1 VARSTKRDLVVRIKA
16 TEDVS
21 TAFNKIKT
29 TGAGASGVLKQV
41 AAHAAGLGLA
51 MGVRGM
57 AGSVANAANAF
68 ADFDRSV
75 RRVGTLIPGQKALL
89 GGLRKSIEDLS
100 AAYGLQAKDAADATF
115 QAISAGIEAKTAGEF
130 MDTAARSAVAGFST
144 LEESVSGLTTVINA
158 WGLETKDA
166 SKIADAMFEANK
178 LGVTTTRELGNS
190 IGTVASM
197 AAETGVSFQEVL
209 AATVALTK
217 AGISTSE
224 SMTGLRAIL
233 SSLLGPSSEAEKA
246 ASKLGI
252 KWNTATLKGR
262 GLSGAIEELQKAAKI
277 GGAELINLLIPR
289 VDGASKAMRLAGEEG
304 AADFARALG
313 NITSKSGQTADALA
327 ELEGPSLRMKQLS
340 EELSRNWRQF
350 GEMVLPSVVSAMGAL
365 NAAVSALTGNAAFQT
380 GITKGI
386 ANQEEAVE
394 ALARRLQAGKVTLTE
409 WLLVQAH
416 WKRSGVDVMKVLGE
430 QTDAGLPKYGAAM
443 DKAIS
448 LQAQAATKAD
458 ELKKSLEGVA
468 KVIVFDEGDIIT
480 ARPKAKATKAAGPLT
495 PRESALMSGELAGAI
510 AFETDAIERS
520 TEALGANADALAG
533 LAGEMGAALE
543 GVLAGDEAWSR
554 QAGGALLFQERVREL
569 ANVQIQLKADFE
581 ASKISQ
587 DQLTEGLAAGSAKIQ
602 AIKDDWAS
610 YQDAVRAAAQSTE
623 EETER
628 MTAAMERNAQASRQ
642 MAASIAASFIQSSVQ
657 AAFAQE
663 DFADAML
670 GIVAQSLTRLGGAMI
685 ASGTATMAMGP
696 GAVGLFGL
704 NPPGLIA
711 GGVGMVAAGA
721 ALSSASSGAGSSGGG
736 GGARAASPAPA
747 AVGGGPLPSM
757 ATGGGGGVSSRV
769 INVNIGG
776 SVIRERELGRAVAGA
791 LGESD
796 RSGQSR
802 RGR

>member
-1 VARSTKRDLVVRIKA
+1 MARATKRDLVVRIKA

-217 AGISTSE
+217 AGVSTAE
-224 SMTGLRAIL
+224 SMTGLRAIMSAIL
-233 SSLLGPSSEAEKA
+233 APSSEAEKA
-246 ASKLGI
+246 AADLGLS
-252 KWNTATLKGR
+252 WDAATLKSKGFA
-262 GLSGAIEELQKAAKI
+262 GALEELKKAAKI
-277 GGAELINLLIPR
+277 GGAELIGTLIPR

-409 WLLVQAH
+409 WLFVQAR

-443 DKAIS
+443 TRAIS
-448 LQAQAATKAD
+448 LQAQAATKAN
-458 ELKKSLEGVA
+458 ELKASLEGVGKA
-468 KVIVFDEGDIIT
+468 IDFTEGTTIT
-480 ARPKAKATKAAGPLT
+480 ARPKAKTAKPAGPLT

-533 LAGEMGAALE
+533 LAGEMGAVLD

-569 ANVQIQLKADFE
+569 ANAQIQLKADFE

-610 YQDAVRAAAQSTE
+610 YQEAVRAAGQTTE
-623 EETER
+623 DEAER
-628 MTAAMERNAQASRQ
+628 MAAAMERNAQASRQ

-657 AAFAQE
+657 AAVAQE
-663 DFADAML
+663 DFSDAML
-670 GIVAQSLTRLGGAMI
+670 NIIGQSLTRLGGAMI
-685 ASGTATMAMGP
+685 ASGTATMAAGP
-696 GAVGLFGL
+696 AAVGLFGL

-711 GGVGMVAAGA
+711 GGIGLVGAGA
-721 ALSSASSGAGSSGGG
+721 LLSSASSGGAGSGG

-747 AVGGGPLPSM
+747 AVGGGPLPTM
-757 ATGGGGGVSSRV
+757 GGGVGGGVSSKT